1 MLPYHSTMKIA
12 TALLALLT
20 ASNVMAAWPQFGRDP
35 AHTGTAPVTGQP
47 FRVVLAQ
54 IVMDPFAQ
62 SSVGSLLTHY
72 GVPIIDGANV
82 YVEVKSGTFSGN
94 WQTLTWNV
102 QAFRW
107 NGPSLQAR
115 WITSSDW
122 KPVPQG
128 IGGNGPLF
136 EPLFQPIMANG
147 SIYMPG
153 FGGSI
158 FRVDPGSGEILERLG
173 IPAPLDPDTYV
184 TGPLVADATGI
195 VYYNAIAF
203 RPGQPWLSDVRDA
216 WLVRVSPAG
225 QTTMVRYTTLTTGAP
240 APTAFCLGAFSNSEL
255 PWPPARNAIPL
266 SIFCGSQRP
275 GINVGP
281 AIAVDGTIYTVSR
294 AHFNSR
300 WAYIVAINP
309 DLSPKWSTSLRDRFN
324 DGCDVLLP
332 PSGTPGGCKQ
342 GAMTGVDPSDN
353 TAGAGRVIDDSSS
366 SPAVAPDGSVIY
378 GAYTRYNYLQ
388 GHLMHFDSAGAFLD
402 AYRFGWDITPAIY
415 PHDGSYSIVTK
426 ENHYDEA
433 GSYCDDPAIC
443 PPRVRRS
450 DDPEGYFL
458 TQLSPALLPEWMARN
473 PNDLEW
479 CINGP
484 AIDVNGTIYANA
496 EDGYLY
502 SFDRTGAMRESI
514 LLLASGGQAY
524 TPVALDDAGRIY
536 AQKGG
541 RLFVVGAMGR
551 RRTSRK

>member
-54 IVMDPFAQ
+54 IVMDPFA
-62 SSVGSLLTHY
+62 SSGGGSLLTHY

-82 YVEVKSGTFSGN
+82 YVEIKSGTFTGN

-107 NGPSLQAR
+107 NGPALQAR
-115 WITSSDW
+115 WISSSDW

-128 IGGNGPLF
+128 MGGNGPLL

-158 FRVDPGSGEILERLG
+158 LRVDPGSGQILERLG

-184 TGPLVADATGI
+184 TGPLVADASGN

-203 RPGQPWLSDVRDA
+203 QPGQPWLSDVRDA

-225 QTTMVRYTTLTTGAP
+225 QATMVRYTTMTTAAP
-240 APTAFCLGAFSNSEL
+240 APTALCLGAFSNSEL
-255 PWPPARNAIPL
+255 PWPPSRTAIPP
-266 SIFCGSQRP
+266 SIPCGSQRP

-281 AIAVDGTIYTVSR
+281 AIAGDGTIYTVSR

-309 DLSPKWSTSLRDRFN
+309 DLSPKWSASLRDRFN

-353 TAGAGRVIDDSSS
+353 TVGAGRVIDDSSS

-378 GAYTRYNYLQ
+378 GAYTRYNYMQ
-388 GHLMHFDSAGAFLD
+388 GHLMHFDSAGVFLD

-433 GSYCDDPAIC
+433 GSYCDYPAIC
-443 PPRVRRS
+443 PPGVRRS

-458 TQLSPALLPEWMARN
+458 TQLSPALVQEWMARN
-473 PNDLEW
+473 PNDVEW

-484 AIDVNGTIYANA
+484 AIDVNGTIYVNA

-502 SFDRTGAMRESI
+502 SFDRSGAMRESI

-524 TPVALDDAGRIY
+524 TPMALDDAGRIY

-541 RLFVVGAMGR
+541 RLFVVGTVGR
-551 RRTSRK
+551 RRAVKR

>member
-1 MLPYHSTMKIA
+1 MKIA

-107 NGPSLQAR
+107 NGPTLQAR

-173 IPAPLDPDTYV
+173 IPAPFDPDTYV

-216 WLVRVSPAG
+216 WLVPLHDADDRS
-225 QTTMVRYTTLTTGAP
+225 TGADRVLSRRVQHFR
-240 APTAFCLGAFSNSEL
+240 APMASCAERDPTEHSVRFAAAGDQRRTGHRRRRNHLHSESRSLQQPLGLHRGHQPGSLAEVEHVA
-255 PWPPARNAIPL
+255 AR
-266 SIFCGSQRP
+266 SVQRWM
-275 GINVGP
+275 
-281 AIAVDGTIYTVSR
+281 R
-294 AHFNSR
+294 R
-300 WAYIVAINP
+300 
-309 DLSPKWSTSLRDRFN
+309 
-324 DGCDVLLP
+324 
-332 PSGTPGGCKQ
+332 
-342 GAMTGVDPSDN
+342 
-353 TAGAGRVIDDSSS
+353 
-366 SPAVAPDGSVIY
+366 VAPAERD
-378 GAYTRYNYLQ
+378 ARRLQ
-388 GHLMHFDSAGAFLD
+388 ARG
-402 AYRFGWDITPAIY
+402 
-415 PHDGSYSIVTK
+415 
-426 ENHYDEA
+426 
-433 GSYCDDPAIC
+433 DD
-443 PPRVRRS
+443 RRRS
-450 DDPEGYFL
+450 VR
-458 TQLSPALLPEWMARN
+458 QH
-473 PNDLEW
+473 
-479 CINGP
+479 
-484 AIDVNGTIYANA
+484 
-496 EDGYLY
+496 
-502 SFDRTGAMRESI
+502 
-514 LLLASGGQAY
+514 
-524 TPVALDDAGRIY
+524 
-536 AQKGG
+536 
-541 RLFVVGAMGR
+541 GR
-551 RRTSRK
+551 RGTGDR